1 MNMSLNLKQIKIDW
15 SLLIPTITLLII
27 GYIMIFS
34 TTSLK
39 GLSEFNDSYY
49 FIKRHTIFVFVG
61 VLLFFIA
68 LKIPIQKYKHY
79 ALTGYLL
86 ITFLLIITLIPGIG
100 VKIGGA
106 QRWINLG
113 GIQFQPVEIAKFW
126 WAVGLSMVLSK
137 KSKQMGIWKTGTVPV
152 LIILIIPIIGLMLQ
166 PDLGNSILM
175 LMVGFA
181 LLILSNMPIFMLLL
195 LSLTGLSLIG
205 FSIITHPYQ
214 LQRVQSFLNPWNDT
228 LGANYHIIQSFTA
241 IGSGG
246 VFGFGIGE
254 SRLKYFYLPLHY
266 SDFIFAILCE
276 EGGLFFAIIVL
287 MAFAGL
293 IFRGIQIANGFERHS
308 FEHFLVLA
316 LTFFIGFQALINIC
330 VVTGLFPITGIPL
343 TFISYGGTSILSSMF
358 SLGVIY
364 KLGVN
369 Q

>member
-1 MNMSLNLKQIKIDW
+1 MIMFLNLKQIKIDW
-15 SLLIPTITLLII
+15 SLLIPTIILLII

-39 GLSEFNDSYY
+39 GLSEYNDSYF
-49 FIKRHTIFVFVG
+49 FIKRHTVFVILG
-61 VLLFFIA
+61 IILFFIA
-68 LKIPIQKYKHY
+68 LKIPIDRYKKW
-79 ALTGYLL
+79 ALGGYLT
-86 ITFLLIITLIPGIG
+86 ITLLLLITLIPGIG
-100 VKIGGA
+100 IKIGGA

-126 WAVGLSMVLSK
+126 WAVGLSLVLSK
-137 KSKQMGIWKTGTVPV
+137 KRNQMKDWRTGMLPV
-152 LIILIIPIIGLMLQ
+152 LIILSVPIMMLLLQ

-175 LMVGFA
+175 LLVGFS
-181 LLILSNMPIFMLLL
+181 LLILSNIPVVMLIL
-195 LSLTGLSLIG
+195 LS
-205 FSIITHPYQ
+205 FSGVFVILASIMTHPYQ
-214 LQRVQSFLNPWNDT
+214 LQRIQSFLNPWSDT
-228 LGANYHIIQSFTA
+228 LGTNYHIIQSFTA

-287 MAFAGL
+287 IAFAAL
-293 IFRGIQIANGFERHS
+293 IFRGVQIANNFEYHS
-308 FEHFLVLA
+308 FEHFLVLS

-364 KLGVN
+364 KLGMR